1 MNFEDCTHNHTET
14 FEGNKVCR
22 DCGIVLNDIFE
33 QQGEIVPDRS
43 GK

>member
-1 MNFEDCTHNHTET
+1 MNFGNCIHGHTES

-33 QQGEIVPDRS
+33 QEAEIVPDKT